1 MYNEYVHFNQPNEVF
16 MKVRHSTRR
25 NSFAWTALIMSL
37 VFLTIGI
44 NASNEP
50 DIAIVKVVITT
61 R

>member
-1 MYNEYVHFNQPNEVF
+1 